1 MGLRINKNI
10 RITPSIS
17 IDIIL
22 PLISDGLRVKY
33 NNKEY
38 KVVGYHASSERL
50 FLQDPQQPDCEL
62 IVEVN
67 KVKPLLRKMES
78 MTNDEKEEY
87 QSMLDGVAN
96 HSTGAWEV
104 TEWLNKNQFDYK
116 NLIGDKLA
124 EEI

>member
-10 RITPSIS
+10 KITPSIS
-17 IDIIL
+17 IDIIM
-22 PLISDGLRVKY
+22 PLISDRLTVKY
-33 NNKEY
+33 KNKEY
-38 KVVGYHASSERL
+38 RIIGYRISPEKL

-78 MTNDEKEEY
+78 MTNDEKKEY
-87 QSMLDGVAN
+87 QSLLDGVAN
-96 HSTGAWEV
+96 HTKSVWEV